1 MSSDSPKKKR
11 KQVGGVR
18 AKPMTEEKWKRLLE
32 LTANGLTR
40 REAVK
45 SVGVSYETYS
55 AYLLAEPGAATAIR
69 AADRAWYRRDWPIER
84 IEPFLLL
91 VAQGS
96 TNVDAAK
103 ELEWMDGELEQLMQV
118 ILHDEDTR
126 LMYDEARQLQ
136 AESWADEMIQ
146 IADDA
151 SSDYYTA
158 VDRAGNEYQK
168 VDHEVVN
175 RSKLRIGTRQW
186 LMARLHHERFGD
198 RIHQQ
203 IEGDLNLN
211 HADMLDM
218 ARKRKEQAT
227 KKREEMTT
235 HAMQEEQDPEQY
247 QVH

>member
-1 MSSDSPKKKR
+1 MTDSPKKKR

-32 LTANGLTR
+32 LTANGMTR

-45 SVGVSYETYS
+45 EVALSYETYS
-55 AYLLAEPGAATAIR
+55 AYLLAEPGATTAIR
-69 AADRAWYRRDWPIER
+69 AADRAWYRRDWPVER

-91 VAQGS
+91 VAQGN
-96 TNVDAAK
+96 TNIDAAA
-103 ELEWMDGELEQLMQV
+103 ELDWMEGELEQLMQV

-126 LMYDEARQLQ
+126 LMYDEARKLQ
-136 AESWADEMIQ
+136 AESWGDEMIQ

-158 VDRAGNEYQK
+158 TDKAGNEYQK

-186 LMARLHHERFGD
+186 LMSRLHHERFGD
-198 RIHQQ
+198 RIQQ
-203 IEGDLNLN
+203 EITGDLNVN
-211 HADMLDM
+211 HADMLDL
-218 ARKRKEQAT
+218 ARKRREKAVKQ
-227 KKREEMTT
+227 REEMLT
-235 HAMQEEQDPEQY
+235 HATQEEQDPDQFT
-247 QVH
+247 VH

>member
-1 MSSDSPKKKR
+1 MTDTPKKKR

-18 AKPMTEEKWKRLLE
+18 AEPMTPERWQELLA

-45 SVGVSYETYS
+45 KVGVSYETYS

-69 AADRAWYRRDWPIER
+69 AADRAWYRRDWPVER

-91 VAQGS
+91 VAQGN
-96 TNVDAAK
+96 TNIDAAK
-103 ELEWMDGELEQLMQV
+103 ELDWMEGELEQLMQV

-126 LMYDEARQLQ
+126 LMYDEARKLQ
-136 AESWADEMIQ
+136 AEAWGDEMIQ

-151 SSDYYTA
+151 TSDYYTA
-158 VDRAGNEYQK
+158 TDRQGNEYQK

-186 LMARLHHERFGD
+186 LMSRLHHERFGD
-198 RIHQQ
+198 RIQQ
-203 IEGDLNLN
+203 EITGDLNVN
-211 HADMLDM
+211 HADLLDL
-218 ARKRKEQAT
+218 ARKRKEKAQ
-227 KKREEMTT
+227 KKREDMVT
-235 HAMQEEQDPEQY
+235 HATQEEQDPDQY
-247 QVH
+247 SVH

>member
-1 MSSDSPKKKR
+1 MSDSPKKKR

-18 AKPMTEEKWKRLLE
+18 AEPMTPERWTRLLE

-45 SVGVSYETYS
+45 EVGVSYETYS

-69 AADRAWYRRDWPIER
+69 AADRAWYRRDWPVER

-91 VAQGS
+91 VAQGN
-96 TNVDAAK
+96 TNVDAAA

-126 LMYDEARQLQ
+126 LMYDEARKLQ
-136 AESWADEMIQ
+136 AEAWGDEMIQ

-158 VDRAGNEYQK
+158 TDRQGNEYQK

-186 LMARLHHERFGD
+186 LMSRLHHERFGD
-198 RIHQQ
+198 RIQQ
-203 IEGDLNLN
+203 EISGDLNVN
-211 HADMLDM
+211 HADLLDL
-218 ARKRKEQAT
+218 ARKRKEKAQ
-227 KKREEMTT
+227 KKREELVT
-235 HAMQEEQDPEQY
+235 HATQEEQDPDQY
-247 QVH
+247 SVH